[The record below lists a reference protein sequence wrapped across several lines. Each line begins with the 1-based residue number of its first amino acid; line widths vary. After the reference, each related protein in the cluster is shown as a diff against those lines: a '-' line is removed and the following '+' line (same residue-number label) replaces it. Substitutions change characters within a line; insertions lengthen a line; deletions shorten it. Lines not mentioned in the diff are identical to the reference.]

1 MRELHFSATALVWT
15 VLSSAALAEPIDNP
29 STPKAAGRY
38 DIAAF
43 YWPSLHYDERWA
55 EFFPGGGADGEWLA
69 IFYDAPGGRQHQPYE
84 TPYRIGLAGSAVASA
99 SAIGVMEE

>member
-1 MRELHFSATALVWT
+1 MRELHFIATVLVWT

-55 EFFPGGGADGEWLA
+55 EFFPGGGTDGEWLA
-69 IFYDAPGGRQHQPYE
+69 IFYDAPGGDSTSHMRRHV
-84 TPYRIGLAGSAVASA
+84 GLAWLDLPLRVPQ
-99 SAIGVMEE
+99 